1 MVITPLLQDNYHVFG
16 FFESGIA
23 GGLRWLTAGQK

>member
-16 FFESGIA
+16 FFKSGIA
-23 GGLRWLTAGQK
+23 GSLGWLTAGQ

>member
-16 FFESGIA
+16 IFKSGIA
-23 GGLRWLTAGQK
+23 GSLRWLTAGQ